1 MCNHLPVAQAVLA
14 LRREWHKKRGETM
27 NQQRVSET
35 KENQLEKFILIV
47 EDDINNADII
57 ELALTSLTPYQVQSV
72 SNAETALQLISERK
86 PDLLLLD
93 EQLPGM
99 TGLELYDYLHT
110 IPEFSTVPALL
121 LSASPYSIG
130 EVEGHHMT
138 FLSKPYELETLLEV
152 IHRLLD

>member
-72 SNAETALQLISERK
+72 SNAETALQLISERR

-93 EQLPGM
+93 DHLPGIH
-99 TGLELYDYLHT
+99 GLEFYDYLHT
-110 IPEFSTVPALL
+110 IPEFATVAALL
-121 LSASPYSIG
+121 LSANPYNND
-130 EVEGHHMT
+130 EVERHHLK
-138 FLSKPYELETLLEV
+138 FIAKPYELETLLEV
-152 IHRLLD
+152 IH